1 MGESRDLRKRLD
13 ALNRRPLPPQTR
25 HAADVE
31 EVRRKLRKTQHE
43 VPEPS
48 TQPIQYRRDI
58 PREEPAVRRRRL
70 VHEHIGLTE
79 GVQGEEVLAPDGGPA
94 YVIAERPS
102 HRGEYWT
109 ELCEKFCESLRRSES
124 GVRRRL
130 AELCCAPDF
139 SPGELIFVDL
149 ETTGLAGTPL
159 FLIGTMT
166 VEDGGLLVRQYLAR
180 DYSEERAVISLFL
193 DVLSGKRLLV
203 SFNGKSFD
211 LPYVRVRAV
220 ANGMPFEADL
230 PHLDLLHECRRAWR
244 HALPDCKLQTLE
256 RHICGRARHSDIPG
270 CEIPEAYHAFVRTSN
285 AAEMVEILE
294 HNVLD
299 LLTLAD
305 LLLRLPGHNSRADTA
320 M

>member
-1 MGESRDLRKRLD
+1 MGESRDFRKRLD

-31 EVRRKLRKTQHE
+31 EVRRKLRKTQRQ
-43 VPEPS
+43 VPKPPA
-48 TQPIQYRRDI
+48 QPIRYRRDI
-58 PREEPAVRRRRL
+58 PREEPAARRTRL

-79 GVQGEEVLAPDGGPA
+79 AVQGEEVLAPGGGPA

-102 HRGEYWT
+102 QRGEDWA
-109 ELCEKFCESLRRSES
+109 ELCARFCESLRRTES
-124 GVRRRL
+124 RVRRRL
-130 AELCCAPDF
+130 AEFCSAPDF
-139 SPGELIFVDL
+139 SAGELIFMDL

-159 FLIGTMT
+159 FLIGTMA
-166 VEDGGLLVRQYLAR
+166 VEDGSLLVRQYLAR

-193 DVLSGKRLLV
+193 DALSGKRLLV

-220 ANGMPFEADL
+220 ANGMPFEAD
-230 PHLDLLHECRRAWR
+230 
-244 HALPDCKLQTLE
+244 
-256 RHICGRARHSDIPG
+256 RHICGRARDSDIPG
-270 CEIPEAYHAFVRTSN
+270 YEIPDAYHAFVRTEN

-305 LLLRLPGHNSRADTA
+305 LLLRLPGHNSHADTA